1 VPRVLLV
8 GAAAARLADRF
19 RALGVQTTTSADE
32 TGVYVVGIGSDARAA
47 LLHGTREGVHGVV
60 GVDGRLPVEDAGAF
74 RAPALVVSAEADREA
89 AYAFAQALT
98 DAGVL
103 HETVVY
109 DGVERGFFA
118 DDGHPEARADV
129 WKLIRRFIG
138 VPAAG

>member
-1 VPRVLLV
+1 MPRVLLV
-8 GAAAARLADRF
+8 GAAAASLADAF
-19 RALGVQTTTSADE
+19 AELGVETTTSVGA
-32 TGVYVVGIGSDARAA
+32 TGVYAVGVGGDARAA
-47 LLHGTREGVHGVV
+47 LLHATREGVHGVV
-60 GVDGRLPVEDAGAF
+60 GIDGALPVDEAAAF
-74 RAPALVVSAEADREA
+74 RAPALVVAAEADRDA

-118 DDGHPEARADV
+118 EDGHPEARADV

-138 VPAAG
+138 VPAGG